1 MTELSAKYW
10 TSNTGFPTKKAL
22 CDFRHCCSAFD
33 DDLCEIEC
41 NIDSNLGKMKID
53 IKKVC
58 RKYIK
63 EKEEFLVK
71 LKEEKEIEK
80 IEKLKRL
87 EVMRKEEKELD
98 YVFLEK
104 ISSQKILAKISPPE
118 IILSQEKI
126 FFEDDW
132 EIKVKTILEKYKM
145 PQENIEDA
153 FLEIQN
159 IKL

>member
-22 CDFRHCCSAFD
+22 CDFRNCCSAFD
-33 DDLCEIEC
+33 DDLCEIEYD
-41 NIDSNLGKMKID
+41 IDSNLGKMKID

-63 EKEEFLVK
+63 EKEEFLIK
-71 LKEEKEIEK
+71 LKGEKETEK

-104 ISSQKILAKISPPE
+104 ISGQKILGKITPPE
-118 IILSQEKI
+118 IISSPEKI
-126 FFEDDW
+126 FLQNDW
-132 EIKVKTILEKYKM
+132 ETKVKIILEKYKM

-153 FLEIQN
+153 FLEIQ
-159 IKL
+159 KLKI